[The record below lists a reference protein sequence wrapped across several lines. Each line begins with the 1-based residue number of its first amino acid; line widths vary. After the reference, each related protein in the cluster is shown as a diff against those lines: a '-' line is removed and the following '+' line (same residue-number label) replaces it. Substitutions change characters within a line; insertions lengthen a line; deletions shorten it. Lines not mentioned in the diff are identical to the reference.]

1 MTMKSLF
8 IIYDYQIF
16 EMQRFGGISRYF
28 CEIIKRISA
37 KHKITV
43 RYSINYYLTSWML
56 EKSLILLPRFIYKRY
71 HSFFEKKNHE
81 ITKKLLKTGGPYLL
95 HPTYYDPY
103 FLDYIGENPY
113 IITVHDMIHEKFPQY
128 VTDANITIGH
138 KKKVITRANRIIA
151 ISENT
156 KKDIIEIFNI
166 NPQKIDVIYHS
177 TSMKHFSGKHKLQIF
192 KDHKCGDKYKEYMET
207 KNWLYTQINQLTINK
222 DTIIALYRKLKKDEQ
237 DMLIGMGIFE
247 YTIHIKASD
256 QALSEL
262 YSRALLFVYPSL
274 YEGFG
279 IPILEAY
286 ACHCPVALSNTSC
299 FPEIA
304 GDAAVY
310 FDPYSISSMSEAI
323 TKVIYN
329 EEKRSQLIRLGNE
342 RLKRYSWEKAAQ
354 KTEEAYQKAIQS

>member
-1 MTMKSLF
+1 METFAQNRS
-8 IIYDYQIF
+8 
-16 EMQRFGGISRYF
+16 
-28 CEIIKRISA
+28 
-37 KHKITV
+37 
-43 RYSINYYLTSWML
+43 
-56 EKSLILLPRFIYKRY
+56 RFI
-71 HSFFEKKNHE
+71 S
-81 ITKKLLKTGGPYLL
+81 
-95 HPTYYDPY
+95 
-103 FLDYIGENPY
+103 
-113 IITVHDMIHEKFPQY
+113 
-128 VTDANITIGH
+128 
-138 KKKVITRANRIIA
+138 
-151 ISENT
+151 
-156 KKDIIEIFNI
+156 
-166 NPQKIDVIYHS
+166 
-177 TSMKHFSGKHKLQIF
+177 
-192 KDHKCGDKYKEYMET
+192 
-207 KNWLYTQINQLTINK
+207 
-222 DTIIALYRKLKKDEQ
+222 ALYRASIQLGSKLKKDEQ

-354 KTEEAYQKAIQS
+354 KTVEAYQKAIQS